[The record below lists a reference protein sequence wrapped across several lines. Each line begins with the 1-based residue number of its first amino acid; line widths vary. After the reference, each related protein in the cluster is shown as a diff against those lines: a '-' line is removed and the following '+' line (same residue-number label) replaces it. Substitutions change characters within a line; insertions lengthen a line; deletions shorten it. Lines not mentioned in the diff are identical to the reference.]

1 MALKRLNDTA
11 PNCEVN
17 MTPLIDVSLV
27 LVVMLIL
34 ATPLAFES
42 RIDMKSAAKTGQQA
56 EVEKKSERI
65 EIIVESE
72 EDVRVNQTMVKRA
85 ALQSALMP
93 LLEASVDHGVYIGC
107 EPNVSHGAFVDVLDQ
122 AKQSGATE
130 IAVFDAVRR

>member
-1 MALKRLNDTA
+1 MAYKSYNRDSA
-11 PNCEVN
+11 PNNEVN

-42 RIDMKSAAKTGQQA
+42 RIDVKGAAKTGQQA

-72 EDVRVNQTMVKRA
+72 ETVRVNETVVNRA
-85 ALQSALMP
+85 ALQSALIP
-93 LLEASVDHGVYIGC
+93 LLQASVDRGVFIGC
-107 EPNVSHGAFVDVLDQ
+107 QAGVTNGTFVDVLDQ

-130 IAVFDAVRR
+130 IAVFDL

>member
-1 MALKRLNDTA
+1 MAHKRLSDTA

-42 RIDMKSAAKTGQQA
+42 RIDMKGASKTGQKA

-65 EIIVESE
+65 EIVVESE
-72 EDVRVNQTMVKRA
+72 DAVRVNQTVVNRA

-93 LLEASVDHGVYIGC
+93 LLENSVDRGVFIGC
-107 EPNVSHGAFVDVLDQ
+107 EPGVSHGAFVNVLDQ

-130 IAVFDAVRR
+130 IAVFEL

>member
-1 MALKRLNDTA
+1 MAVKKWNRDTS

-42 RIDMKSAAKTGQQA
+42 RIDVHGSAKTGQKA
-56 EVEKKSERI
+56 DVEKKSERI

-72 EDVRVNQTMVKRA
+72 ENVRVNQTRVKRA
-85 ALQSALMP
+85 ALQSALAPM
-93 LLEASVDHGVYIGC
+93 LAASVDHGVFVGC
-107 EPNVSHGAFVDVLDQ
+107 DPGVSHGAFVDVLDQ

-130 IAVFDAVRR
+130 IAVFDE

>member
-1 MALKRLNDTA
+1 MANKRFNDTA

-42 RIDMKSAAKTGQQA
+42 RIDMKNAAKTGQQA

-72 EDVRVNQTMVKRA
+72 EDVRVNQTLVKRA

-93 LLEASVDHGVYIGC
+93 LLQASVDQGVYIGC

-130 IAVFDAVRR
+130 IAVFDK

>member
-1 MALKRLNDTA
+1 MPIKSFNRGDTA
-11 PNCEVN
+11 TTCDVN

-42 RIDMKSAAKTGQQA
+42 RIDVKGAAMTGQRA
-56 EVEKKSERI
+56 EVEKKIERI

-72 EDVRVNQTMVKRA
+72 ESVRINQNVVKRSV
-85 ALQSALMP
+85 LQSALTP
-93 LLEASVDHGVYIGC
+93 LLAESVDHGVFIGC
-107 EPNVSHGAFVDVLDQ
+107 EPGVSHGAFVDVLDQ

-130 IAVFDAVRR
+130 IAVFDL

>member
-1 MALKRLNDTA
+1 MPIKTFNKDTA

-42 RIDMKSAAKTGQQA
+42 RIDVSTAAHSGKQA
-56 EVEKKSERI
+56 KEEKLSERI
-65 EIIVESE
+65 EIIIQSDDNVM
-72 EDVRVNQTMVKRA
+72 VNRTPVKRA
-85 ALQSALMP
+85 ALESALQP
-93 LLEASVDHGVYIGC
+93 LMAASVDHGVFVGC
-107 EPNVSHGAFVDVLDQ
+107 EPGVSHGAFVDVLDQ

-130 IAVFDAVRR
+130 IAVFDK

>member
-1 MALKRLNDTA
+1 MAYKSYNRDTA

-42 RIDMKSAAKTGQQA
+42 RIDVKGAAKTGQQA

-72 EDVRVNQTMVKRA
+72 ETVRVNQTVVNRA

-93 LLEASVDHGVYIGC
+93 LIRASVDRGVFIGC
-107 EPNVSHGAFVDVLDQ
+107 AAGVTNGAFVDVLDQ

-130 IAVFDAVRR
+130 IAVFDL

>member
-1 MALKRLNDTA
+1 MGYKSYNRDTA

-42 RIDMKSAAKTGQQA
+42 RIDVKGAAKTGQQA

-72 EDVRVNQTMVKRA
+72 ETVRVNQTVVNRA
-85 ALQSALMP
+85 ALQSALLP
-93 LLEASVDHGVYIGC
+93 LLQASVDHGVFIGC
-107 EPNVSHGAFVDVLDQ
+107 EAGVSHGAFVDVLDQ

-130 IAVFDAVRR
+130 IAVFDL

>member
-1 MALKRLNDTA
+1 MAIKNFNRSDTA
-11 PNCEVN
+11 PNCDVN

-42 RIDMKSAAKTGQQA
+42 RIDVKGAAKTGQQA

-72 EDVRVNQTMVKRA
+72 ETVRVNQNVVKRTVLQTRDLTMMFGGLTMVE
-85 ALQSALMP
+85 SV
-93 LLEASVDHGVYIGC
+93 LLKSQQRETLLRK
-107 EPNVSHGAFVDVLDQ
+107 P
-122 AKQSGATE
+122 
-130 IAVFDAVRR
+130 

>member
-1 MALKRLNDTA
+1 MAFKSFNNKDTA

-42 RIDMKSAAKTGQQA
+42 RIDVASAAKTGQKA
-56 EVEKKSERI
+56 KDEKPSERI
-65 EIIVESE
+65 EILIDSDENL
-72 EDVRVNQTMVKRA
+72 RVNQKPVKRA
-85 ALQSALMP
+85 ALESELAPMLA
-93 LLEASVDHGVYIGC
+93 ASVDRGVFVGC
-107 EPNVSHGAFVDVLDQ
+107 GAGVTQGAFVNVLDQ

-130 IAVFDAVRR
+130 IAVFDK

>member
-1 MALKRLNDTA
+1 MAIKPFNRDTA
-11 PNCEVN
+11 PNIEVN

-42 RIDMKSAAKTGQQA
+42 RIDVSGASKTGRKA

-65 EIIVESE
+65 EIIIESDE
-72 EDVRVNQTMVKRA
+72 NVRVNQTPVRRA
-85 ALQSALMP
+85 ALHSALMP
-93 LLEASVDHGVYIGC
+93 LMQASIDRGVFVGC
-107 EPNVSHGAFVDVLDQ
+107 EPGVSHGAFVDVLDQ

-130 IAVFDAVRR
+130 IAVFDM

>member
-1 MALKRLNDTA
+1 MGYKSYSRDSA

-42 RIDMKSAAKTGQQA
+42 RIDVKGAAKTGQQA

-72 EDVRVNQTMVKRA
+72 ETVRVNQTVVNRA
-85 ALQSALMP
+85 ALQSALLP
-93 LLEASVDHGVYIGC
+93 LIQASVDRGVFIGC
-107 EPNVSHGAFVDVLDQ
+107 AAGVSNGTFVDVLDQ

-130 IAVFDAVRR
+130 IAVFDL

>member
-1 MALKRLNDTA
+1 MGYKSYNRDTA

-42 RIDMKSAAKTGQQA
+42 RIDVKGAAKTGRQA
-56 EVEKKSERI
+56 KVEKKSERI

-72 EDVRVNQTMVKRA
+72 EKVRVNQAVVNRA
-85 ALQSALMP
+85 ALQSALIP
-93 LLEASVDHGVYIGC
+93 LLQASVDHGVFVGC
-107 EPNVSHGAFVDVLDQ
+107 EPGVSHGAFVDVLDQ
-122 AKQSGATE
+122 ARQSGATE
-130 IAVFDAVRR
+130 IAVFDL